1 MNRAGMLSV
10 CALSLFVEACAT
22 PAPPPVV
29 VKKKVVK
36 ELPRPQISADALK
49 VLTQIDDIQE
59 TLHQLRNAVDLQQY
73 AQQNA
78 KRRQRQ
84 LYDDLDRRLR
94 ALERTQ
100 PRTGQGTT
108 VPATV
113 DASKVPAANE
123 VTSQPVPTIPAQ
135 PLATTALPQ
144 QHQETLN
151 TQTTSSENVV
161 VQNTANT
168 ESVTKPVKVIPTLS
182 PEQEAQ
188 AQTAYDDAFEL
199 LRKSRYQEAVVALGK
214 VLQDYPASS
223 VADDAQYWMAESYYV
238 TREFEQ
244 ALLGFR
250 SVIEHY
256 PGSPKAPEALLKI
269 GYIQYEMGAYDR
281 AHQSLQDVVVR
292 FPESRVAIAAKARLE
307 KMQREGR

>member
-1 MNRAGMLSV
+1 MKRVGVLSV
-10 CALSLFVEACAT
+10 CVLSLLVAACAT

-29 VKKKVVK
+29 AKKKVVK

-73 AQQNA
+73 EQQNA

-94 ALERTQ
+94 VLERSQ
-100 PRTGQGTT
+100 PQTGQGTT

-113 DASKVPAANE
+113 DGSKVPAANE
-123 VTSQPVPTIPAQ
+123 APSQPISTTPAQ
-135 PLATTALPQ
+135 PLATTGSSQ
-144 QHQETLN
+144 QHQENLN
-151 TQTTSSENVV
+151 KQTSSSENEVV
-161 VQNTANT
+161 RNTANA
-168 ESVTKPVKVIPTLS
+168 ESVTKPVEVIPSLS
-182 PEQEAQ
+182 PEQETQ

-214 VLQDYPASS
+214 VLQDYPAST

-238 TREFEQ
+238 TRDFEQ

-250 SVIEHY
+250 SVIVHY
-256 PGSPKAPEALLKI
+256 SGSPKAPEALLKI
-269 GYIQYEMGAYDR
+269 GYIQYEMGAYNR
-281 AHQSLQDVVVR
+281 ARQSLQDVVVR